1 MAPEGSGEVADVYYI
16 WRLAEAAQQIDLL
29 AGFLATRDVDGP
41 AALRA
46 SAESARAGRAAVA
59 AGRLRE
65 AVDRID
71 DLREHAARWAGHP
84 HHPGDPAAVEHDARV
99 WDYAKDML
107 RAELPP
113 GEAKVSTAR
122 RILGEIDHVRR
133 GICARPEADEQ
144 ARADARHLAGRGAM
158 AVEIG
163 HLGAARKELRRL
175 RALAERYA
183 GDEDG

>member
-1 MAPEGSGEVADVYYI
+1 MADVYYI

-29 AGFLATRDVDGP
+29 AGFLATRHTDSPVAVRG
-41 AALRA
+41 

-65 AVDRID
+65 ALDSLEA
-71 DLREHAARWAGHP
+71 LREDAARRAGDP
-84 HHPGDPAAVEHDARV
+84 YHPGEPAAAEHDARV

-122 RILGEIDHVRR
+122 DILEALGRLRR
-133 GICARPEADEQ
+133 EICARPEADER
-144 ARADARHLAGRGAM
+144 ARADAHHLAGRGVM

>member
-1 MAPEGSGEVADVYYI
+1 MADVYYI

-29 AGFLATRDVDGP
+29 AGFLATRDADGP
-41 AALRA
+41 VALRE

-65 AVDRID
+65 ALDRLEA
-71 DLREHAARWAGHP
+71 LRRHAARWAGHP
-84 HHPGDPAAVEHDARV
+84 HHPGEPDAAEHDARV

-107 RAELPP
+107 RAQLPP
-113 GEAKVSTAR
+113 REAKAATAR
-122 RILGEIDHVRR
+122 DVLGALHRLRR
-133 GICARPEADEQ
+133 EICACPEADER
-144 ARADARHLAGRGAM
+144 ARADAHHLAGRGAM

-163 HLGAARKELRRL
+163 HLGAARKELGRL

>member
-1 MAPEGSGEVADVYYI
+1 MADVYYI

-29 AGFLATRDVDGP
+29 AGFLATRDADGP

-46 SAESARAGRAAVA
+46 SAENARAGRAAVA

-65 AVDRID
+65 ALDRID

-84 HHPGDPAAVEHDARV
+84 HHPGEPTAFEHDARV

-107 RAELPP
+107 RAQLPSQ
-113 GEAKVSTAR
+113 EAKVFAAR
-122 RILGEIDHVRR
+122 RILGAIHHLRREIR
-133 GICARPEADEQ
+133 ARPEADAQ
-144 ARADARHLAGRGAM
+144 TRADALHLAGRAAM

-163 HLGAARKELRRL
+163 HLGAARKELKRL

-183 GDEDG
+183 EDEGG